1 MPDFYENVAEG
12 VRELRQRLPEYLY
25 RLGITRLDKPFRCL
39 NPAHEDVHPSMQ
51 YNPKKNTVH
60 CFSCGASYDTLDL
73 IAIEE
78 NLSGK
83 RDFIKAV
90 RIGCAKLGIPLYDSD
105 DKLPMSTDSNLTTY
119 FDKCHKQIGK
129 FNYFTSRG
137 LSQETIERFNLG
149 IDRHFNAGHDIYI
162 KAAIIPTGP
171 SSFVA
176 RNTDSGAGPKMRYRK
191 HGKVM
196 IFNLENALSKSNS
209 EPIILTEG
217 EIDALSCIEAGFNA
231 IGLGS
236 TSNAAAFIRYIRD
249 HRPARPVIIAMDND
263 DNGLA
268 AANKI
273 YRALREMS
281 VSCEIHNLYGKYK
294 DANEALLKN
303 RAQFIK
309 NIQNACQNLIKGN
322 ESKDDED
329 FILSLYRKLSNEDKE
344 KIRKTISALVA

>member
-1 MPDFYENVAEG
+1 MPDFYENVAES

-25 RLGITRLDKPFRCL
+25 GIGITRLDKPFRCL

-78 NLSGK
+78 NLNGR
-83 RDFIKAV
+83 RDFLKVV
-90 RIGCAKLGIPLYDSD
+90 RIGCDKLGIPFYDSL
-105 DKLPMSTDSNLTTY
+105 DKMRPSPNSSLTTY
-119 FDKCHKQIGK
+119 FDKCHKSIGK

-137 LSQETIERFNLG
+137 LSLKTIERFNLG

-176 RNTDSGAGPKMRYRK
+176 RNTDPNAGPKMRYRK
-191 HGKVM
+191 HGKTM
-196 IFNLENALSKSNS
+196 IFNLENALLQDDTK
-209 EPIILTEG
+209 PVILTEG
-217 EIDALSCIEAGFNA
+217 EIDALSCIDAGFNA

-236 TSNAAAFIRYIRD
+236 TSNAAAFIRYIRE
-249 HRPARPVIIAMDND
+249 HRPAQPVIIAMDND

-273 YRALREMS
+273 YQALREMS
-281 VSCEIHNLYGKYK
+281 INCEIHNLYGKYK

-329 FILSLYRKLSNEDKE
+329 FILSLYRKLSSEDKE